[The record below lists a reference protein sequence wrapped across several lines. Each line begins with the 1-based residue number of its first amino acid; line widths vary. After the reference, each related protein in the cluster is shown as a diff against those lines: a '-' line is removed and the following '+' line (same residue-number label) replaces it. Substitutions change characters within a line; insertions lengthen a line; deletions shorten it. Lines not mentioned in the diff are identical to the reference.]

1 MKNRLKK
8 LNIFFIVLCIII
20 SSIIPTAAFAASED
34 DLRSSVVSIASDESA
49 TQGHRHIQNTAIGT
63 VIKADG
69 AQRLYYGAL
78 IKRESKTALH

>member
-8 LNIFFIVLCIII
+8 LNIFFIVICIII

-34 DLRSSVVSIASDESA
+34 EMRSA
-49 TQGHRHIQNTAIGT
+49 TQVHRHIQNTAIGT

-69 AQRLYYGAL
+69 AQRLYYGVL